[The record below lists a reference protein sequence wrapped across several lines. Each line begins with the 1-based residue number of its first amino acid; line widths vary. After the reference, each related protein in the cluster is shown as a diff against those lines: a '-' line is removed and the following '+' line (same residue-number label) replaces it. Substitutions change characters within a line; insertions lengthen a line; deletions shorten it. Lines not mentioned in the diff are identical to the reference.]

1 MDEADTAVSAAA
13 CCSLRDRANQAGAG
27 GAGLVSAAA
36 DCAEY
41 ALPVEPGGHRRHAI
55 LGNRYYGPK

>member
-1 MDEADTAVSAAA
+1 MVEADPAAPAAA

-27 GAGLVSAAA
+27 GAGLVPTAAYRA
-36 DCAEY
+36 GY